1 MAVSMAASHN
11 QLSRAA
17 ALRESLEAS
26 EQLAR
31 EANQVL
37 EGYSIHLNS
46 LIESVEHVAT
56 RAQVTAA

>member
-1 MAVSMAASHN
+1 MAVSMAASHT

-37 EGYSIHLNS
+37 EGYSTHLDS

-56 RAQVTAA
+56 RAQVDAA